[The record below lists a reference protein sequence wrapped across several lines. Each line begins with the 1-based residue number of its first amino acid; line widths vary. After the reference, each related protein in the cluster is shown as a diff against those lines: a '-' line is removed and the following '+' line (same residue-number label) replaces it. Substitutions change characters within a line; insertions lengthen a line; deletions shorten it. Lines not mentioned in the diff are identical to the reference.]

1 MLDQEVARVFTAIL
15 SRLLPQISTTGGQSR
30 EERYDR
36 RKPMTIP
43 STLEGNGAELQDSMM
58 TYVLSKGKDMST
70 LIPAVI
76 RMVYDYDPI
85 TSLWWSWK
93 DYSDSTDDYDSV
105 PESMKP
111 LMREH
116 NNQLYLDIKAAM
128 QKTTANKALWTR
140 INATHSLGRDSK
152 HCTAEE
158 GDGLGLFWMMIML
171 YRPSDEKY
179 REKLEQDTYTLCRKI
194 ANQKGNPRK
203 FIEEVRIKLE
213 ECDALGVHL
222 KWMLTGK
229 TLVTNLSTR
238 NNVLAGKLIEFTKGD
253 QVIDRDNCSV
263 ELGSICALVDE
274 GMSELEDAGG
284 GADRAMLTDKR
295 SKADT
300 PCNRGNKCF
309 ARNCPY
315 KHDPSHDSK
324 AAWEEELVK
333 RGEKGGKGKG
343 KGKGG
348 SKGGSK
354 KQRCKQQGCNEYQVK
369 PYCNAHYRKWQESNS
384 DTRGTKRAAKA
395 DAKAAKAEAKASN
408 ERKAA
413 RLHAYK
419 AMFKEAKAIGAA
431 KERKRAASA
440 IADSDDEEEGFDWSR
455 LNRSK
460 STGAPASVKAA
471 RRTKSKSSN
480 AKSLQ
485 ELLMEDSDD
494 SM

>member
-1 MLDQEVARVFTAIL
+1 MDEAAVALRKHINQADRVRTKSTRTTVTGPGGTKSALPSKDAIHALVQTLPGCADSDYTEKTDAEEARAEMVKAIGTFTKDAVNTSAGIIYTHLADRTLEPLSNLHEKTSKDITAITDALTELRSNIDKLNGAVDNVKRAAHIRKFDEDLAAVRDEYAQINKLNESIKELDDETRAITNDLTGDTVDFDALKAIQKKREMLDQEVARVFTAIL

-203 FIEEVRIKLE
+203 SAFR
-213 ECDALGVHL
+213 
-222 KWMLTGK
+222 
-229 TLVTNLSTR
+229 R
-238 NNVLAGKLIEFTKGD
+238 
-253 QVIDRDNCSV
+253 
-263 ELGSICALVDE
+263 
-274 GMSELEDAGG
+274 GG
-284 GADRAMLTDKR
+284 PAT
-295 SKADT
+295 
-300 PCNRGNKCF
+300 
-309 ARNCPY
+309 
-315 KHDPSHDSK
+315 
-324 AAWEEELVK
+324 
-333 RGEKGGKGKG
+333 
-343 KGKGG
+343 
-348 SKGGSK
+348 
-354 KQRCKQQGCNEYQVK
+354 RCKRITSQHHV
-369 PYCNAHYRKWQESNS
+369 RK
-384 DTRGTKRAAKA
+384 THKT
-395 DAKAAKAEAKASN
+395 
-408 ERKAA
+408 
-413 RLHAYK
+413 
-419 AMFKEAKAIGAA
+419 
-431 KERKRAASA
+431 
-440 IADSDDEEEGFDWSR
+440 
-455 LNRSK
+455 
-460 STGAPASVKAA
+460 
-471 RRTKSKSSN
+471 
-480 AKSLQ
+480 
-485 ELLMEDSDD
+485 
-494 SM
+494 